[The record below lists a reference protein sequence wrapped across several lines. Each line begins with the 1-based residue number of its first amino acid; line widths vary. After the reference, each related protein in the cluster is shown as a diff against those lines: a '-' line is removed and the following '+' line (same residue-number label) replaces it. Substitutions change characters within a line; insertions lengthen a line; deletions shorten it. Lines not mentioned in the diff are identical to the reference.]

1 MSTTF
6 NPKSKNLVI
15 KDWCETKK
23 VEKEVNGIKVVSTIP
38 LLPRNDENLDSREEG
53 ELVYSLLDI
62 AKGGYFTKFLEK
74 FQWINSEIIRENS
87 GRMHNLKLPPDE
99 KCISITDVLDFLVNF
114 SLSNFGLV
122 GVNE

>member
-15 KDWCETKK
+15 KDWRETKK

-38 LLPRNDENLDSREEG
+38 LPRNDENLDSREEG

-74 FQWINSEIIRENS
+74 F
-87 GRMHNLKLPPDE
+87 
-99 KCISITDVLDFLVNF
+99 
-114 SLSNFGLV
+114 
-122 GVNE
+122 

>member
-15 KDWCETKK
+15 KDWRETKK

-38 LLPRNDENLDSREEG
+38 LPSNDENLDSREEG

-62 AKGGYFTKFLEK
+62 AKEGYFFKFLEK
-74 FQWINSEIIRENS
+74 F
-87 GRMHNLKLPPDE
+87 
-99 KCISITDVLDFLVNF
+99 
-114 SLSNFGLV
+114 
-122 GVNE
+122 

>member
-38 LLPRNDENLDSREEG
+38 LPRNDQNPDSKDDE

-62 AKGGYFTKFLEK
+62 AKEGYFFKFLEK
-74 FQWINSEIIRENS
+74 F
-87 GRMHNLKLPPDE
+87 
-99 KCISITDVLDFLVNF
+99 
-114 SLSNFGLV
+114 
-122 GVNE
+122 